1 MQLYLLVIDDLLI
14 IRNETEK
21 PSDIYWD
28 LPYPLR
34 HCIFGKC
41 ALYSLVL
48 DTQVNQWSRVKVASK
63 NSANGFQRTEVTSA
77 VFNTVMLS
85 F

>member
-48 DTQVNQWSRVKVASK
+48 DTQVNQ
-63 NSANGFQRTEVTSA
+63 
-77 VFNTVMLS
+77 
-85 F
+85 